1 MTPLPGGLGSEDIYA
16 WRLDHDDFRATWNS
30 GEGAYRVGG
39 RWNAPG
45 KRVVYCAIDPSTAIL
60 EVAVHKTF
68 RVLDTVPHVLTALRV
83 KDPSTVKIVQ
93 LGDVPNP
100 NWLSPGIPSA
110 GQQTFGNALLEN
122 HAFLLIPSAVSSK
135 SWNLMFDPVKA
146 AGAYELVEQERFALD
161 TRLHP

>member
-1 MTPLPGGLGSEDIYA
+1 MTPLPGGLGSEDIHA

>member
-1 MTPLPGGLGSEDIYA
+1 M
-16 WRLDHDDFRATWNS
+16 
-30 GEGAYRVGG
+30 
-39 RWNAPG
+39 
-45 KRVVYCAIDPSTAIL
+45 VYCAIDPSTAIL

-83 KDPSTVKIVQ
+83 KNPSTVKIVQ
-93 LGDVPNP
+93 PSDVTNP

-122 HAFLLIPSAVSSK
+122 HAFLLIPTAVSSK

-146 AGAYELVEQERFALD
+146 AGVYELVEQERFALD